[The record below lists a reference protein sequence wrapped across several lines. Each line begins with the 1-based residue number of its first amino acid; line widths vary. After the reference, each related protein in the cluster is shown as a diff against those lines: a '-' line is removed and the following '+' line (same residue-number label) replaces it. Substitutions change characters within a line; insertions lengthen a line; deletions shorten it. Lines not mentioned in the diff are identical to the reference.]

1 MSRVCLL
8 TGKKPLS
15 GNQRT
20 FSNKKTR
27 RVFAPNIQRVR
38 MKLGG
43 RTVTVRLSTNAL
55 RTLAKDARG
64 VR

>member
-1 MSRVCLL
+1 MSRVCQL
-8 TGKKPLS
+8 TGKKPLA

-27 RVFAPNIQRVR
+27 RVFVPNLQ
-38 MKLGG
+38 KLKVKVGG
-43 RTVTVRLSTNAL
+43 RHVTLRVSTKAL

>member
-27 RVFAPNIQRVR
+27 RVFTPNLQRIR
-38 MKLGG
+38 MQVGG
-43 RTVTVRLSTNAL
+43 RTITIRVSTNAL
-55 RTLAKDARG
+55 RTLSKNVRGAR
-64 VR
+64 